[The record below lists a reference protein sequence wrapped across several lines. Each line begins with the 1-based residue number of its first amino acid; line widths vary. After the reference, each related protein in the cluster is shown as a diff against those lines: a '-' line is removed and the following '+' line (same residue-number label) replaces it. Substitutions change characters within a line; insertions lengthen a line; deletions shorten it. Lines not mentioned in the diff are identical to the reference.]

1 MATVSTEQCEKNR
14 TSLKALMWRIAGALG
29 VLGLTALGYSV
40 GANGAAKE
48 TRSKVEAQDK
58 QLQEIQT
65 NIREIRQ
72 MQMKILKN
80 HAGGE

>member
-1 MATVSTEQCEKNR
+1 MTTVSTEQCEEKR
-14 TSLKALMWRIAGALG
+14 KTLKALLWRVAGALG

-65 NIREIRQ
+65 NIREIRT
-72 MQMKILKN
+72 MQMEILKN
-80 HAGGE
+80 HAGE